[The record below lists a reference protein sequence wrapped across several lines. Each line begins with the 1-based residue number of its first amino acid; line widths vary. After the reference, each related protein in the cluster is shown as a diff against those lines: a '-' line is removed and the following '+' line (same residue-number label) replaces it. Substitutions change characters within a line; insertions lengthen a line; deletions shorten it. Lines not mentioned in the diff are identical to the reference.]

1 MSFVSS
7 AWLPS
12 PVTGWTRVKPRTRRA
27 ALAVWLHRVTY
38 QSTGF
43 RWSMRGGILAPRIGS
58 RVVSSCVARPRP
70 GSLGARR
77 SFVRRWCP
85 RPPSTPSYHAQPA
98 SLGVK
103 SSGWAVRRRGRS
115 WGEPPRCLG
124 SFEGRARGWQ
134 EVLHLCGR
142 LTSDTRWISICD
154 IRDLPPDIR
163 NSKQHP
169 SEVKTARSLP
179 KSRTSANCQWG
190 DV

>member
-1 MSFVSS
+1 MAAQPCDRLDKGETTHS
-7 AWLPS
+7 AGSAGCMAASGYLSVHWLPLVHERWH
-12 PVTGWTRVKPRTRRA
+12 PCAPNW
-27 ALAVWLHRVTY
+27 LA
-38 QSTGF
+38 S
-43 RWSMRGGILAPRIGS
+43 
-58 RVVSSCVARPRP
+58 VSSCVARPRP

-85 RPPSTPSYHAQPA
+85 RLPSTPVLPCPTSQ
-98 SLGVK
+98 LGCEVI
-103 SSGWAVRRRGRS
+103 W
-115 WGEPPRCLG
+115 L
-124 SFEGRARGWQ
+124 GRATAGEILGGATAVPGELQGAGTRVAGSAAF
-134 EVLHLCGR
+134 CAR

-163 NSKQHP
+163 HSKQHP